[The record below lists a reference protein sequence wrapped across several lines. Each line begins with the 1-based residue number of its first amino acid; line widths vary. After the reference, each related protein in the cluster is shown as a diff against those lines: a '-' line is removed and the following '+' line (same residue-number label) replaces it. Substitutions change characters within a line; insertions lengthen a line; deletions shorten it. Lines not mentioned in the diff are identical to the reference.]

1 MSHRQDALGSR
12 TRFPES
18 HKPALESKPR
28 PRILESQKRNG
39 PLSHRNTLPHHRI
52 QYLARQDYSNLIV
65 TIMTEGHDIIF
76 IISINN
82 SGIDLCNMIT
92 IIVTSSWI
100 VV

>member
-1 MSHRQDALGSR
+1 MHLGHGHGFQSHLNQRLSQ
-12 TRFPES
+12 S
-18 HKPALESKPR
+18 HGHGFSNH
-28 PRILESQKRNG
+28 RNG